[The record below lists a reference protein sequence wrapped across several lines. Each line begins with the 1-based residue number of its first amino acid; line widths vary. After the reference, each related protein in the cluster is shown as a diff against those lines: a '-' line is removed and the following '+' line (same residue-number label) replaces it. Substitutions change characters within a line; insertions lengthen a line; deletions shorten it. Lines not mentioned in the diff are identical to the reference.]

1 MHLDL
6 VSFPRPVCIQEVR
19 VIPAGHR
26 VHAAVSE
33 RDKMGYVKSC
43 NLKVRTT
50 YSVPV
55 LKKQYHVKELLRRF
69 DLNGHTMGYYFS
81 VTDSKVRITS
91 QVSIIQSVVPY
102 RFLYLF
108 YMCMVSNIILWYSH
122 VLFKH
127 ILTLPI
133 VHAVMICPITHEF
146 LIPEVHLLPV
156 FYMYSIKTVGEWT
169 IINLKNFR
177 FLPTQYNT
185 VLMAIY
191 WF

>member
-81 VTDSKVRITS
+81 VTDSKVRTIS

-102 RFLYLF
+102 RFF
-108 YMCMVSNIILWYSH
+108 YFLICAWLVLNIICDPSREKGAYGFHRKPGNFFTVTVRELDFSRRE
-122 VLFKH
+122 FK
-127 ILTLPI
+127 ISRR
-133 VHAVMICPITHEF
+133 VHSLVKKFHCRRETSMP
-146 LIPEVHLLPV
+146 
-156 FYMYSIKTVGEWT
+156 
-169 IINLKNFR
+169 
-177 FLPTQYNT
+177 
-185 VLMAIY
+185 
-191 WF
+191 

>member
-43 NLKVRTT
+43 NVKVRTT

-55 LKKQYHVKELLRRF
+55 LKKRYHVKELLRRF
-69 DLNGHTMGYYFS
+69 DLNSHTMGCYFS
-81 VTDSKVRITS
+81 IIDSKVRTTS

-108 YMCMVSNIILWYSH
+108 YMCMVSNIIYDIHMSCLS
-122 VLFKH
+122 
-127 ILTLPI
+127 TS
-133 VHAVMICPITHEF
+133 
-146 LIPEVHLLPV
+146 LLC
-156 FYMYSIKTVGEWT
+156 
-169 IINLKNFR
+169 LKFM
-177 FLPTQYNT
+177 L
-185 VLMAIY
+185 
-191 WF
+191 

>member
-69 DLNGHTMGYYFS
+69 DLNGHTMGYNFS
-81 VTDSKVRITS
+81 VTDSKVRTTS

-108 YMCMVSNIILWYSH
+108 YMCMVSNIIYDIHMSCLS
-122 VLFKH
+122 
-127 ILTLPI
+127 TS
-133 VHAVMICPITHEF
+133 
-146 LIPEVHLLPV
+146 LLC
-156 FYMYSIKTVGEWT
+156 
-169 IINLKNFR
+169 L
-177 FLPTQYNT
+177 
-185 VLMAIY
+185 
-191 WF
+191 